1 MASGTLRFILDA
13 SRIFFQKYELSCP
26 RTHCQQLRIQS
37 LLTETIVTVLLT
49 TSAKTHSSKN
59 VWCFCRAVMSIQ
71 MAQMC
76 ILLVMQN
83 AYLKKTISSN
93 ENNETVIQSCW
104 TKLSPKSQCA
114 SGHCV
119 WSTTQHHPSKVVQTE
134 RKTNGSADLQ
144 VPRQNPCGPLRAVN
158 KGEAEERKYTCV
170 HGDFLFYI
178 IFSLSC
184 FPFKNSTRYIF
195 SFHPFKRETADVVQ
209 IELQMSLCC
218 FLRQMLGFCK
228 VKVFSAVPVFVSET
242 HENRFLLWNQGC
254 DKYVKPSLCKQK
266 HHRSHKA
273 RACAWIWIIVTS
285 PY

>member
-1 MASGTLRFILDA
+1 MRLWSLCLKHDAASSIKSCTDRKKNKWISRSAGA
-13 SRIFFQKYELSCP
+13 SAESLWATEGCKQGRSWREKIYLCP
-26 RTHCQQLRIQS
+26 WWLP
-37 LLTETIVTVLLT
+37 VL
-49 TSAKTHSSKN
+49 HS
-59 VWCFCRAVMSIQ
+59 I
-71 MAQMC
+71 
-76 ILLVMQN
+76 
-83 AYLKKTISSN
+83 
-93 ENNETVIQSCW
+93 
-104 TKLSPKSQCA
+104 
-114 SGHCV
+114 
-119 WSTTQHHPSKVVQTE
+119 
-134 RKTNGSADLQ
+134 
-144 VPRQNPCGPLRAVN
+144 
-158 KGEAEERKYTCV
+158 
-170 HGDFLFYI
+170 
-178 IFSLSC
+178 
-184 FPFKNSTRYIF
+184 TRYIF